1 MHVCLYECMY
11 LLFIIHIKPMH
22 SLDLAANEREALKTA
37 NDKIHDYPAD
47 FKYNNQQ
54 NQFVLMT
61 Y

>member
-1 MHVCLYECMY
+1 MY